1 MCGEVDYP
9 EENLGDGGEF
19 PIGEDGIVEYPMPRE
34 EEALMEDKVF
44 DEEAPF

>member
-9 EENLGDGGEF
+9 EENLGEGE
-19 PIGEDGIVEYPMPRE
+19 IGEDGIIEYPMPRE

-44 DEEAPF
+44 DEDAPF